1 MSFGLTKELQIESM
15 EERKGGKKD
24 FKVLFLSYGAPEKP
38 HNQLLQLSDKLQEL
52 TYSIIY

>member
-1 MSFGLTKELQIESM
+1 MSFGLTKELQIEYM
-15 EERKGGKKD
+15 EERKGKKD
-24 FKVLFLSYGAPEKP
+24 FKVLFLFYGAPEKP